1 MHHRRSQRIGR
12 QEPEMSAA
20 LRPCDHPG
28 CAAEAEFRAPRSRS
42 DLRSYLWFCLEH
54 IRQYNRAWN
63 YFEGMNDGEIE
74 NQVRRDTV
82 WERPTWPFAGR
93 QARAF
98 AEGRFSDPLGAF
110 SDEPR
115 REEEEKPRFRP
126 SLNGKTPEERALAV
140 LEIEPPITV
149 DRIKARYKELVKRH
163 HPDANGGD
171 KHAEERL
178 KKINE
183 AYATLKNC
191 ALLGAAR

>member
-1 MHHRRSQRIGR
+1 
-12 QEPEMSAA
+12 MSAA

-171 KHAEERL
+171 KGSEEMF
-178 KKINE
+178 KQIHQ
-183 AYATLKNC
+183 AYQTIMESLAPV
-191 ALLGAAR
+191 R

>member
-1 MHHRRSQRIGR
+1 M
-12 QEPEMSAA
+12 A
-20 LRPCDHPG
+20 LRPCDHPD
-28 CAAEAEFRAPRSRS
+28 CMAEAEFRAPRSRN

-63 YFEGMNDGEIE
+63 YFEGMDDGEIE

-82 WERPTWPFAGR
+82 WERPTWPFAGQ

-98 AEGRFSDPLGAF
+98 AEGRFSDPLGTF
-110 SDEPR
+110 SEGDREPGR
-115 REEEEKPRFRP
+115 REDREEKEKARYRP

-163 HPDANGGD
+163 HPDTNGGD

-183 AYATLKNC
+183 AYATLKSC

>member
-1 MHHRRSQRIGR
+1 M
-12 QEPEMSAA
+12 A
-20 LRPCDHPG
+20 LRPCDHPD
-28 CAAEAEFRAPRSRS
+28 CMAEAEFRAPRSRN

-54 IRQYNRAWN
+54 IRQYNRASN
-63 YFEGMNDGEIE
+63 YFEGMDDGEIE

-98 AEGRFSDPLGAF
+98 AEGRFSDPLGTF
-110 SDEPR
+110 SEGDREPR
-115 REEEEKPRFRP
+115 RREDREEKEKARYRP

-163 HPDANGGD
+163 HPDTNGGD

-183 AYATLKNC
+183 AYATLKSC